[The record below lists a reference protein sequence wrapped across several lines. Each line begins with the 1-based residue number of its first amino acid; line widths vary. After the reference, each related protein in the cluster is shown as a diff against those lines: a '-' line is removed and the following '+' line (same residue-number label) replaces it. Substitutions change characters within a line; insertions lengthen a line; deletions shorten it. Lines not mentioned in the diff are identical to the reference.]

1 MNKKKNKISEIVI
14 PRYIYRRHSYRV
26 NHLRRVTQ
34 NLLVELMKYSC
45 NKQVS
50 QEHQHLRSKWYL
62 ETVDHTIGLSF
73 CHESPI
79 KMS

>member
-62 ETVDHTIGLSF
+62 ETVGHTIVAWISATN
-73 CHESPI
+73 HQ
-79 KMS
+79 